1 MIRFIH
7 CMKRRPELTT
17 AEFREYWNS
26 QEFTDLTNRMQDM
39 VGPVSMIKNLTFNIE
54 LNTELMQERG
64 AAEEPYDGI
73 LELWFESASDLQ
85 KLGADEGEALRA
97 EMAAFQEKFVDFSTS
112 MRFFTEWSPV
122 SGLS

>member
-1 MIRFIH
+1 
-7 CMKRRPELTT
+7 MKRRPELTV

-26 QEFTDLTNRMQDM
+26 QEFGDLVNRMEDM

-64 AAEEPYDGI
+64 GEEPYDGI

-85 KLGADEGEALRA
+85 KLSADEGEALRA
-97 EMAAFQEKFVDFSTS
+97 EMGAFQEKFVDFSTS

-122 SGLS
+122 SGLN

>member
-7 CMKRRPELTT
+7 CMKRRPELTV

-26 QEFTDLTNRMQDM
+26 QEFGDLVNRMQDM

-54 LNTELMQERG
+54 VNNELMQERG
-64 AAEEPYDGI
+64 GEEPYDGI

-85 KLGADEGEALRA
+85 ELSTDEGEALRA
-97 EMAAFQEKFVDFSTS
+97 EMEAFQEKFVDFSTS
-112 MRFFTEWSPV
+112 SRFFTEWSPV

>member
-7 CMKRRPELTT
+7 CMKRRPELTV

-54 LNTELMQERG
+54 VNNELMQERG
-64 AAEEPYDGI
+64 GEEPYDGI

-85 KLGADEGEALRA
+85 GLSTDEGEALRA
-97 EMAAFQEKFVDFSTS
+97 EMQAFQEKFVDFSTS
-112 MRFFTEWSPV
+112 SRFFTEWSPV